1 MATGRGVRHTA
12 GPGLVMSPG
21 AGHLITMAA
30 GSTTTTIGPGVP
42 AVNTIA
48 TEAGGAQR
56 WSLLFRFTFPL
67 EITFAGTHFH
77 IMSETHTRA
86 TTEWPTG

>member
-12 GPGLVMSPG
+12 GPGLVMSHG
-21 AGHLITMAA
+21 AGLLITMAA

-42 AVNTIA
+42 AVNTIV
-48 TEAGGAQR
+48 TEAGGARR
-56 WSLLFRFTFPL
+56 WSRLFPFTSPS
-67 EITFAGTHFH
+67 EITFAGIHFR

-86 TTEWPTG
+86 TTERPAG